1 MRSVLNASAGVGGED
16 RDGWGRW
23 RWRDGNP
30 KEKREERRE
39 ERRRSRSSDSCGMT
53 DPCARVYVRMQ
64 THDET
69 HQERD

>member
-39 ERRRSRSSDSCGMT
+39 ETLSF
-53 DPCARVYVRMQ
+53 
-64 THDET
+64 E
-69 HQERD
+69 

>member
-23 RWRDGNP
+23 RWQDGNP
-30 KEKREERRE
+30 KEKRE

-53 DPCARVYVRMQ
+53 DPCARVYVRIQ

>member
-30 KEKREERRE
+30 KQEARGEETLSFE
-39 ERRRSRSSDSCGMT
+39 
-53 DPCARVYVRMQ
+53 
-64 THDET
+64 
-69 HQERD
+69 

>member
-30 KEKREERRE
+30 KERRE
-39 ERRRSRSSDSCGMT
+39 ERRRSRSSDLCGMT
-53 DPCARVYVRMQ
+53 DPCARVYVRIQ

>member
-30 KEKREERRE
+30 KEGERRGE
-39 ERRRSRSSDSCGMT
+39 ETLSF
-53 DPCARVYVRMQ
+53 
-64 THDET
+64 E
-69 HQERD
+69 